1 VPKPIRL
8 STSFTDGEVNVL
20 DAMLESTKTGKFV
33 NPENT
38 LAFQTTA
45 RKILGLK
52 TRLKA
57 VKAEKRGPPEAGS
70 RDAQ

>member
-20 DAMLESTKTGKFV
+20 NAILESAKTGKFE
-33 NPENT
+33 NPEDT
-38 LAFQTTA
+38 LVWNATA
-45 RKILGLK
+45 RKILSLK

-57 VKAEKRGPPEAGS
+57 VKAGT
-70 RDAQ
+70 DAKT

>member
-20 DAMLESTKTGKFV
+20 DAILESAKTGKFE
-33 NPENT
+33 NPEDT
-38 LAFQTTA
+38 LTFQHTA

-52 TRLKA
+52 TRLKTI
-57 VKAEKRGPPEAGS
+57 KSGGP
-70 RDAQ
+70 DAKST

>member
-1 VPKPIRL
+1 MPKPIRL

-20 DAMLESTKTGKFV
+20 DAILESAKTGKFV
-33 NPENT
+33 NPEAT
-38 LAFQTTA
+38 LTFQTTA

-57 VKAEKRGPPEAGS
+57 VKSGGP
-70 RDAQ
+70 DAKST

>member
-1 VPKPIRL
+1 
-8 STSFTDGEVNVL
+8 
-20 DAMLESTKTGKFV
+20 MLESTKTGKFV